1 MRKKAENPVFFNN
14 LPCGTDAR
22 GLCMEEERTMRAFQ
36 GQMSDNQPIR
46 RSLAEKQKQLREL
59 KETLVSMKSHTAPA
73 LRESVRKRIAQLEA
87 ELAAAPALKAGAEKN
102 ADTRGGAGRGTGA
115 AGENRGGARGGRRA
129 GGGLRVAHDL
139 SGLTPVRSG
148 PNWR

>member
-1 MRKKAENPVFFNN
+1 MRSFH
-14 LPCGTDAR
+14 
-22 GLCMEEERTMRAFQ
+22 

-46 RSLAEKQKQLREL
+46 RSLAEKQKQLRDL
-59 KETLVSMKSHTAPA
+59 KETLASMKSHTSPA

-87 ELAAAPALKAGAEKN
+87 ELAAAPVLKAGAEKT
-102 ADTRGGAGRGTGA
+102 AEARGGAGRGA
-115 AGENRGGARGGRRA
+115 AGESRGGARGGRRA
-129 GGGLRVAHDL
+129 GGGLRAAHDL